1 MAASGIEDALQRWPT
16 DTRPENASCMKP
28 SDARSLFR
36 RNEYNGYTSG
46 FCSGYAQTNVLIL
59 PKELADD
66 FEELCRRNSGAFP
79 LLYRSKSGEIG
90 APVLAADSDIR

>member
-1 MAASGIEDALQRWPT
+1 MASILEDTLHPRQT
-16 DTRPENASCMKP
+16 GTRPENASCMEP

-36 RNEYNGYTSG
+36 KNAYDGYTSG
-46 FCSGYAQTNVLIL
+46 FCSGYAQANVLIL

-66 FEELCRRNSGAFP
+66 FEELCRQNSGAFP
-79 LLYRSKSGEIG
+79 LLYRSKPGEIG